1 MADENIKDDG
11 LNVVETT
18 EEKTDTELDPKEVKK
33 AENEKQRKK
42 ILIISAIVAAVI
54 LIGVIVFG
62 CYKISSDIKA
72 KRGEIVFF
80 NGNNMYTDGTFSDPL
95 HSDKVDIYSARS
107 GYVNTDGKYL
117 YYMEGESLYY
127 DSLNSEK
134 ENLIADQVEFF
145 EVDKKGHIYYLSDSD
160 LYEYTIHGSGTR
172 NLLYNNVRMAYF
184 DEKKERA
191 ILVLNDGTM
200 GTLELK
206 SSAQFNVL
214 DDGVT
219 YVVDY
224 DSKLENIIYCKGNV
238 LDVMDKKGNK
248 LIVADSF
255 SEVYPVDIT
264 KGVEVYYL
272 DNSNHLY
279 YCKSATSSKGVTDV
293 ANFTD
298 ITGIYCDMENREAF
312 LISGTVDGVTG
323 VYLINDGK
331 AERIEGLAS
340 TSIDYG
346 IALDAKAKKIYF
358 TSLPGDGGGTAKS
371 LYSVSYGAFKKPKA
385 VVEQNSV
392 DSILAIEKGKLYTLR
407 NTDNGL
413 ALYYNNGEVVDNVL
427 ADSIIKT
434 LDEKGYVLKYK
445 TADGEVRVGFASKG
459 SFKDLS
465 SDFGDEFYAVSAK
478 KIYMIRTTEEGA
490 RSLGVFNGKKVKSVA
505 EDVSAFT
512 YIHY

>member
-18 EEKTDTELDPKEVKK
+18 EDKTAAELDPKEVKK

-54 LIGVIVFG
+54 LIGAIVFC

-200 GTLELK
+200 GTLE
-206 SSAQFNVL
+206 
-214 DDGVT
+214 
-219 YVVDY
+219 
-224 DSKLENIIYCKGNV
+224 
-238 LDVMDKKGNK
+238 
-248 LIVADSF
+248 
-255 SEVYPVDIT
+255 
-264 KGVEVYYL
+264 
-272 DNSNHLY
+272 
-279 YCKSATSSKGVTDV
+279 
-293 ANFTD
+293 
-298 ITGIYCDMENREAF
+298 
-312 LISGTVDGVTG
+312 
-323 VYLINDGK
+323 
-331 AERIEGLAS
+331 
-340 TSIDYG
+340 
-346 IALDAKAKKIYF
+346 
-358 TSLPGDGGGTAKS
+358 
-371 LYSVSYGAFKKPKA
+371 
-385 VVEQNSV
+385 
-392 DSILAIEKGKLYTLR
+392 
-407 NTDNGL
+407 
-413 ALYYNNGEVVDNVL
+413 
-427 ADSIIKT
+427 
-434 LDEKGYVLKYK
+434 
-445 TADGEVRVGFASKG
+445 
-459 SFKDLS
+459 
-465 SDFGDEFYAVSAK
+465 
-478 KIYMIRTTEEGA
+478 
-490 RSLGVFNGKKVKSVA
+490 
-505 EDVSAFT
+505 
-512 YIHY
+512 